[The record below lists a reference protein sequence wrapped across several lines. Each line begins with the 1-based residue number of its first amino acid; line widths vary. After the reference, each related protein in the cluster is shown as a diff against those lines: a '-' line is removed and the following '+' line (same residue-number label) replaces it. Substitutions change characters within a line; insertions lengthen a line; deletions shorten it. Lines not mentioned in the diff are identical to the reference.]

1 MAKTNRVDLT
11 ERDYKGAES
20 TMCRGCGHDA
30 ISASIMRAFFA
41 SSVDPRNV
49 IKLSGIGCSSKTPNY
64 FMNQAFGINAVHGRM
79 SAVATGANVANH
91 QMVPLG
97 ISGDGDTSAIGL
109 GNFCHMMRRNVN
121 ITYVIENNG
130 VYGLTKGQFSATAD
144 EGTVMKGG
152 KINDMPAID
161 LCELAITLGAT
172 YIGRSFSGDRKQLAP
187 LIQGAVA
194 HKGTA
199 ILDVLSP
206 CVTFN
211 DHHGSTKSLKYI
223 REHLDPLHDIDF
235 IPPLENIEADY
246 EEGTDQEVTMH
257 DGSRITLHKLGHN
270 YDPTNRMQAVTALHA
285 AVGRAQVSDRPDL
298 SERRTAAVHRG
309 SQPWRHAAGLS
320 RSGRGAAVA
329 GSPRP
334 DQRRADEIARPRC
347 GAIRVPNRVPSAR
360 RRRRCAGA
368 GPTRYARIWRC
379 TRTNPRVPGSTDVHG
394 QTCVCPDLQ
403 MYTDKPACARIYRC
417 RGGFQTRP
425 CPHGC
430 TV

>member
-41 SSVDPRNV
+41 SSVDPRKV
-49 IKLSGIGCSSKTPNY
+49 IKMSGIGCSSKTPNY

-79 SAVATGANVANH
+79 ASVATGANVGNH
-91 QMVPLG
+91 EMIPLG

-121 ITYVIENNG
+121 ITYVVENNG

-161 LCELAITLGAT
+161 LCELGITLGAT
-172 YIGRSFSGDRKQLAP
+172 YVARSFSGDRKQLAP

-211 DHHGSTKSLKYI
+211 DHSGSTKSLKYI

-235 IPPLENIEADY
+235 IPPYENIEVDY
-246 EEGTDQEVTMH
+246 QEGTDQEVTPARRFPH
-257 DGSRITLHKLGHN
+257 
-270 YDPTNRMQAVTALHA
+270 HA
-285 AVGRAQVSDRPDL
+285 AQARPQQRSHQPDAGRHRAPCRGGRAQVPHRPDL
-298 SERRTAAVHRG
+298 PERGAGRVHRRP
-309 SQPWRHAAGLS
+309 QPLRHPTGLPRPGRDAAAG
-320 RSGRGAAVA
+320 GQVG
-329 GSPRP
+329 P
-334 DQRRADEIARPRC
+334 DQRRAHEIARSTGQAPYL
-347 GAIRVPNRVPSAR
+347 R
-360 RRRRCAGA
+360 RRAGA
-368 GPTRYARIWRC
+368 GFKSPAPARCNARETPTHERI
-379 TRTNPRVPGSTDVHG
+379 
-394 QTCVCPDLQ
+394 
-403 MYTDKPACARIYRC
+403 A
-417 RGGFQTRP
+417 
-425 CPHGC
+425 
-430 TV
+430 